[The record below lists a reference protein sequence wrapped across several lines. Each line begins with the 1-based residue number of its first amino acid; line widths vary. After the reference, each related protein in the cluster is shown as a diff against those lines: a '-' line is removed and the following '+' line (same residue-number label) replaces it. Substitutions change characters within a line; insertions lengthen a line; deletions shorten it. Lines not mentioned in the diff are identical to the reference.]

1 MSARYTTTFLRD
13 LAQFLS
19 AEEAAE
25 TRQRVIELDPKWLP
39 VVIMVRPIDGESL
52 DTKDDVRK
60 WLNGQI
66 QLGFLE
72 VYDEIFIE
80 FRHGA
85 RNIGIADQEFGR
97 SCVGNLRGDSK
108 DSTGHRQLGSDEERD
123 IHSEGLD
130 CGTSGWDIRH
140 GRLVASAGQ
149 PERCSQGEICRAWS
163 QSAETPAPNLG
174 EYRSGIAVSRAPPQ
188 LKWDGYACRRSIFI
202 CNKNTGKGMLAFVLG
217 C

>member
-72 VYDEIFIE
+72 VYDEISIE

-85 RNIGIADQEFGR
+85 RNIGITDQEFGNGR
-97 SCVGNLRGDSK
+97 AWVIYGVIAKIQQGTGNSGQTK
-108 DSTGHRQLGSDEERD
+108 
-123 IHSEGLD
+123 SETFIRKGLIAAHQA
-130 CGTSGWDIRH
+130 GTSGTDASWHQPDSPRGVRKAKYVVH
-140 GRLVASAGQ
+140 GHSRQKHQHQIWVNTDLAS
-149 PERCSQGEICRAWS
+149 
-163 QSAETPAPNLG
+163 L
-174 EYRSGIAVSRAPPQ
+174 
-188 LKWDGYACRRSIFI
+188 
-202 CNKNTGKGMLAFVLG
+202 
-217 C
+217 